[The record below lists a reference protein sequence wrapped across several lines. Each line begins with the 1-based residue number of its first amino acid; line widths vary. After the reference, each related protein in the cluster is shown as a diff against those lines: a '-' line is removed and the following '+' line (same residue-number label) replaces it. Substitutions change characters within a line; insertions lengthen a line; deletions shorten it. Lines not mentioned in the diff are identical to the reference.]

1 MKNIF
6 NRVIPLVLL
15 CVLIYPESSWAQADQ
30 YKSPDQVV
38 DWVKRTTS
46 KYPGKVKSNLIATSP
61 GERPLYLIEIG
72 NETGSVHKTNPSIF
86 VGANFEGV
94 LPLTTEG
101 ALLLAEKIL
110 SDPAYYDA
118 LNWYFIPLGNPDAA
132 SRFFE
137 TPLQEDSRNDS
148 PFNDDWDDQTD
159 EDGVND
165 LNKDGWITQM
175 RVKHPDGNW
184 IVSDAD
190 SRLMQKADPKKG
202 EQGIYKLYTEG
213 IDDDGDGKYNED
225 GPGGTSV
232 DINFPFLFKHFSV
245 NAGIYPGSTPESFA
259 VMKFVFDHPDI
270 AMIFTFGSTNFCL
283 TPPKGGRKG
292 EADLNSIRVPAR
304 QARMFGLDSERTYT
318 MQELLDIIREANPG
332 ENIDESMIAGFLGLG
347 AAVNPQ
353 TSDLTFYNKYAKD
366 YKDFLE
372 KQGASTE
379 RFEPVPAKEGS
390 LELWAYFHVGV
401 PVFSMDLWGVNKPA
415 KDTAQAESAV
425 TKKND
430 DKTAAGQIEKQIALL
445 ALSDSLLDKKG
456 FVEWESYD
464 HPSLGQVEIGG
475 FVPYTSTTPP
485 YSMVDSLVSLQIPWV
500 LELAGELPDLYIYNT
515 KVSSRGS
522 GVYQLE
528 AWIENRSF
536 IPFPTAMGKRNRQ
549 PAPAVF
555 IIDGEQLE
563 FLSGYKRTPIRNV
576 EGKSRVKLTWILQVD
591 KPEEIILK
599 LESKT
604 AGGDQKSIK
613 IGG

>member
-6 NRVIPLVLL
+6 SRFIPLVLL
-15 CVLIYPESSWAQADQ
+15 CILVFPESSWAQDGY
-30 YKSPDQVV
+30 YKSPDQLV
-38 DWVKRTTS
+38 DWVKRTTN
-46 KYPGKVKSNLIATSP
+46 KYPGKVKSTVVATTP
-61 GERPLYLIEIG
+61 GERPVYMIEIG
-72 NETGSVHKTNPSIF
+72 NETGSVDKLNPAIF
-86 VGANFEGV
+86 VGANFEGS

-101 ALLLAEKIL
+101 ALVLAEKIL
-110 SDPAYYDA
+110 SDPSYYDD
-118 LNWYFIPLGNPDAA
+118 LNWYIIPMGNPDAA
-132 SRFFE
+132 ARFFE
-137 TPLQEDSRNDS
+137 SPLFEDSRNDA

-175 RVKHPDGNW
+175 RVKHPDGKW
-184 IVSDAD
+184 MVSEAD

-245 NAGIYPGSTPESFA
+245 NAGIYPGSAPESFA

-270 AMIFTFGSTNFCL
+270 AMIFSFGSTNFCL

-292 EADLNSIRVPAR
+292 EADLNRIRVPAR
-304 QARMFGLDSERTYT
+304 QARMFGLDPERTYA
-318 MQELLDIIREANPG
+318 MEELLEIIREAIPD
-332 ENIDESMIAGFLGLG
+332 ENVDESMIAGFLGLG

-353 TSDLTFYNKYAKD
+353 SGDLVFYNKYAKD
-366 YKDFLE
+366 YKDFIE
-372 KQGASTE
+372 KQGALKE
-379 RFEPVPAKEGS
+379 RFEPAPAKEGS
-390 LELWAYFHVGV
+390 LELWGYFHVGV
-401 PVFSMDLWGVNKPA
+401 PVFSMDLWGVSKPV
-415 KDTAQAESAV
+415 KDTVQNISVPA
-425 TKKND
+425 KKND
-430 DKTAAGQIEKQIALL
+430 DGTATDLLDRQIALL
-445 ALSDSLLDKKG
+445 EFSDNFLDRKG

-485 YSMVDSLVSLQIPWV
+485 YAMVDSIVTLQIPWV
-500 LELAGELPDLYIYNT
+500 LELVKELPDLQIFNT

-522 GVYQLE
+522 GVYLLE
-528 AWIENRSF
+528 VWIENRSF

-549 PAPAVF
+549 PAPAVLT
-555 IIDGEQLE
+555 IDGEQLE

-576 EGKSRVKLTWILQVD
+576 EGKSRVKLTWVLQLD
-591 KPEEIILK
+591 KPEEIVLK

-604 AGGDQKSIK
+604 AGRDQKSIK

>member
-1 MKNIF
+1 MKNNFSRIVPLMVLCILIF
-6 NRVIPLVLL
+6 PKSN
-15 CVLIYPESSWAQADQ
+15 WAQADG
-30 YKSPDQVV
+30 YKSPDQVI
-38 DWVKRTTS
+38 DWVKRATS
-46 KYPGKVKSNLIATSP
+46 KHPGKVKSTVIATSP
-61 GERPLYLIEIG
+61 GKRPVYLIEIG
-72 NETGSVHKTNPSIF
+72 NETGSIYKTNPSVF

-101 ALLLAEKIL
+101 ALRLAEKIL
-110 SDPAYYDA
+110 SDPIHYEI
-118 LNWYFIPLGNPDAA
+118 LNWYIVPLGNPDAA
-132 SRFFE
+132 SRYFE
-137 TPLQEDSRNDS
+137 TPLIEDSRNDS

-175 RVKHPDGNW
+175 RVKHPDGTW
-184 IVSDAD
+184 IVSDVD

-259 VMKFVFDHPDI
+259 VMKFVFEHPDI
-270 AMIFTFGSTNFCL
+270 AMIFSFGSTNFCL

-292 EADLNSIRVPAR
+292 EADLNRIRVPQR

-318 MQELLDIIREANPG
+318 MQELLVIVRAASPG

-353 TSDLTFYNKYAKD
+353 TSDLMFYKKYAKD

-372 KQGASTE
+372 KQGVSTE
-379 RFEPVPAKEGS
+379 RFEPAPAKEGS
-390 LELWAYFHVGV
+390 LELWGYFHVGI
-401 PVFSMDLWGVNKPA
+401 PVFSMDLWGISKPA
-415 KDTAQAESAV
+415 KDTVQAKSAV

-430 DKTAAGQIEKQIALL
+430 PEPAAGLLDIKIALL
-445 ALSDSLLDKKG
+445 AFSDSLLDREG
-456 FVEWESYD
+456 FVEWEPYD

-475 FVPYTSTTPP
+475 FVPYTATTPP
-485 YSMVDSLVSLQIPWV
+485 YPMVDSLLSLQIPWV
-500 LELAGELPDLYIYNT
+500 LELAGELPDLHIFNT

-549 PAPAVF
+549 PAPAVLT
-555 IIDGEQLE
+555 IDGDQLE

-576 EGKSRVKLTWILQVD
+576 EGKSRVKLTWILKVD
-591 KPEEIILK
+591 KPAEIVLK

-604 AGGDQKSIK
+604 AGGDQKSFK